1 MMKKHLHLTIKISS
15 AAVTTPWQPEYR
27 SSSDN
32 CGFIGSSARVSEG
45 WND

>member
-1 MMKKHLHLTIKISS
+1 MKKHLHLTINLS
-15 AAVTTPWQPEYR
+15 AAVKTPWQPEYR

-32 CGFIGSSARVSEG
+32 CGFIGTSVGVSER

>member
-1 MMKKHLHLTIKISS
+1 MMKKHLHLTITFS
-15 AAVTTPWQPEYR
+15 AAVKTPWQPEYR

-32 CGFIGSSARVSEG
+32 CGFIGTSVGVSER

>member
-1 MMKKHLHLTIKISS
+1 MMKKHLQVSIKLS

-32 CGFIGSSARVSEG
+32 CGFIGTSVRVSEG